1 MHPAK
6 TCLYVL
12 ATLVFPVQLLPAPGA
27 TISGKATLS
36 GAPPRPKPLDL
47 TKEPRCVLMHASNPL
62 YPENVVTGPDN
73 SLRNVVVYISSGL
86 SNEPS
91 TPPPPAVFDQQGC
104 HYATHVLAVRVGQEI
119 QISNSDPFSHN
130 IHPLAR
136 VNREWNKMQLPGT
149 PSFSYAYD
157 HDEII
162 PIKCNIHPWMQG
174 YFVVLKTSHFAVT
187 GQDGRFTLPGLPP
200 GHYVITAWHE
210 AYGTQTKE
218 ITITGDAPLALD
230 FTFSAKP

>member
-1 MHPAK
+1 MRTAK
-6 TCLYVL
+6 TCLCVL
-12 ATLVFPVQLLPAPGA
+12 ATLVFPVQLLPSPGA
-27 TISGKATLS
+27 TVSGKVTLS

-47 TKEPRCVLMHASNPL
+47 TKEPQCVLMHASNPL
-62 YPENVVTGPDN
+62 YPENVVTGPGN
-73 SLRNVVVYISSGL
+73 SLRNVVVYISAGL
-86 SNEPS
+86 SNDSPAPS
-91 TPPPPAVFDQQGC
+91 APAVFDQQGC

-136 VNREWNKMQLPGT
+136 VNREWNKMQPPGT
-149 PSFSYAYD
+149 PPFSYAYD

-187 GQDGRFTLPGLPP
+187 GQDGRFTLPDLPP

-218 ITITGDAPLALD
+218 ITVTGDAPLVLD